1 MDYRER
7 NVNQAAKSVV
17 NYYREANPKLLN
29 KKHRGRFTKDQE
41 EQVFV
46 QNTLKD
52 GIDGADLLAHNGENP
67 IYMDRMLTDEDFKKI
82 KYLQRKK
89 REEEEE
95 ER

>member
-1 MDYRER
+1 M
-7 NVNQAAKSVV
+7 

-46 QNTLKD
+46 QQSLKL
-52 GIDGADLLAHNGENP
+52 GIDGADLLEHDGENP
-67 IYMDRMLTDEDFKKI
+67 IFMDRILTDEDFKKI

-89 REEEEE
+89 RELEE
-95 ER
+95 